1 MSNPEDMSAAEKMSR
16 RDEMETL
23 LPFYLNGS
31 LEGSDLEAVE
41 EWLATDPA
49 AMAALGEAEAE
60 FAGTTAANEAI
71 RPPAD
76 ALSRF
81 AKALDAEAGP
91 ARAPASRSW
100 LAQALDRF
108 MAVPVGVAWAAAAVL
123 LALVVVQSY
132 VHTGGKG
139 NDFEIAGAEDELAK
153 LPFALVKF
161 KPEARMSD
169 IAAFLDQNGLKIAG
183 GPTASGVFRIALPA
197 KTGADYAKLVG
208 LIAAQPFA
216 ETVIEGRKPVDGS

>member
-1 MSNPEDMSAAEKMSR
+1 MSAAEKMSR

-31 LEGSDLEAVE
+31 LEGAELEAVE

-60 FAGTTAANEAI
+60 FSGTAAANEAI

-81 AKALDAEAGP
+81 TRALDAEAGP
-91 ARAPASRSW
+91 VRADGQSW
-100 LAQALDRF
+100 LAKIFGRVTA
-108 MAVPVGVAWAAAAVL
+108 MPAGVAWAAAAAL
-123 LALVVVQSY
+123 LALVIVQSFEQP
-132 VHTGGKG
+132 GGKG
-139 NDFEIAGAEDELAK
+139 NDFEVAGAQDDLAK

-161 KPEARMSD
+161 KPDAKMAD
-169 IAAFLDQNGLKIAG
+169 IAAFLGQNGLKIAG
-183 GPTASGVFRIALPA
+183 GPTADGVFHLTVPA
-197 KTGADYAKLVG
+197 STAADYDRLVG
-208 LIAAQPFA
+208 LVAAQPFA
-216 ETVIEGRKPVDGS
+216 DAVVQGRKPADGG

>member
-1 MSNPEDMSAAEKMSR
+1 MSAAEKMSR

-41 EWLATDPA
+41 EWLASDPA
-49 AMAALGEAEAE
+49 ALAALGEAEAE
-60 FAGTTAANEAI
+60 FSGTSAANEAI

-91 ARAPASRSW
+91 ARAPASASW
-100 LAQALDRF
+100 LAQAWGRF
-108 MAVPVGVAWAAAAVL
+108 MAVPVGVAWATAAVL
-123 LALVVVQSY
+123 LALIAVQSL
-132 VHTGGKG
+132 VQPGSKGG
-139 NDFEIAGAEDELAK
+139 NFEIAGAEDDLAK
-153 LPFALVKF
+153 MPFALVKF
-161 KPEARMSD
+161 KADAKMAD
-169 IAAFLDQNGLKIAG
+169 IAVFLDANKLKIVG
-183 GPTASGVFRIALPA
+183 GPTADGVFKLAIPA
-197 KTGADYAKLVG
+197 TTAADYEKARG

-216 ETVIEGRKPVDGS
+216 ETVIEGRKPADGG

>member
-1 MSNPEDMSAAEKMSR
+1 MSAAEKMSR

-41 EWLATDPA
+41 EWLASDPA

-60 FAGTTAANEAI
+60 FSGTTAANEAI

-81 AKALDAEAGP
+81 AKAFDAEAGP
-91 ARAPASRSW
+91 ARAPASSSW
-100 LAQALDRF
+100 LAQAWGRF

-123 LALVVVQSY
+123 LALIVVQSL
-132 VHTGGKG
+132 VQPGGKG
-139 NDFEIAGAEDELAK
+139 KDFEIAAAEDDLAK
-153 LPFALVKF
+153 MPFALVKF
-161 KPEARMSD
+161 KPDARMSD
-169 IAAFLDQNGLKIAG
+169 ISGFLGKNGLKIVG
-183 GPTASGVFRIALPA
+183 GPTADGVFRLGIPA
-197 KTGADYAKLVG
+197 ANAADYTKQIG
-208 LIAAQPFA
+208 LIAAQPFT
-216 ETVIEGRKPVDGS
+216 ETVIEGRKPVDGG

>member
-1 MSNPEDMSAAEKMSR
+1 MSAAEKMSR

-31 LEGSDLEAVE
+31 LEGAELEAVE

-60 FAGTTAANEAI
+60 FSGTAAANEAI

-81 AKALDAEAGP
+81 TRALDAEAGP
-91 ARAPASRSW
+91 VRTPGQSW
-100 LAQALDRF
+100 LAKVFGRVTA
-108 MAVPVGVAWAAAAVL
+108 MPAGVAWAAAAAL
-123 LALVVVQSY
+123 LALVIVQSFERP
-132 VHTGGKG
+132 GGKG
-139 NDFEIAGAEDELAK
+139 NDFEVAGAEDDLAK

-161 KPEARMSD
+161 KPDAKMAD
-169 IAAFLDQNGLKIAG
+169 IAAFMGQNGLKIAS
-183 GPTASGVFRIALPA
+183 GPTVDGVFHLTIPA
-197 KTGADYAKLVG
+197 STAADYDRLVG
-208 LIAAQPFA
+208 LVAAQPFA
-216 ETVIEGRKPVDGS
+216 DTVIQGRKPADGG

>member
-1 MSNPEDMSAAEKMSR
+1 MSAAEKMSR

-49 AMAALGEAEAE
+49 ALSALGEAEAE
-60 FAGTTAANEAI
+60 FSGTAAANEAI

-81 AKALDAEAGP
+81 ARALDAEAGP
-91 ARAPASRSW
+91 ARAPASASW
-100 LAQALDRF
+100 LAQLWGRF

-123 LALVVVQSY
+123 LALVMVQS
-132 VHTGGKG
+132 VLQPDGKG
-139 NDFEIAGAEDELAK
+139 GNFEIAGQEGDLAK
-153 LPFALVKF
+153 MPFALVKF
-161 KPEARMSD
+161 KPDAKMSD
-169 IAAFLDQNGLKIAG
+169 IAAFLNQNQLKIAG
-183 GPTASGVFRIALPA
+183 GPTADGVFRLGMPA
-197 KTGADYAKLVG
+197 KTAADYEKLLG
-208 LIAAQPFA
+208 LIAAQPFTEA
-216 ETVIEGRKPVDGS
+216 VVEGRKPVDGG

>member
-1 MSNPEDMSAAEKMSR
+1 MSAAEKMSR

-60 FAGTTAANEAI
+60 FSGTAAANEAI

-91 ARAPASRSW
+91 VARAGR
-100 LAQALDRF
+100 L
-108 MAVPVGVAWAAAAVL
+108 VL
-123 LALVVVQSY
+123 
-132 VHTGGKG
+132 
-139 NDFEIAGAEDELAK
+139 AGAGAGPLHGGAGRRR
-153 LPFALVKF
+153 LGGSGGAAGAGRGAVASA
-161 KPEARMSD
+161 ARR
-169 IAAFLDQNGLKIAG
+169 QG
-183 GPTASGVFRIALPA
+183 
-197 KTGADYAKLVG
+197 
-208 LIAAQPFA
+208 Q
-216 ETVIEGRKPVDGS
+216 

>member
-1 MSNPEDMSAAEKMSR
+1 MSAAEKMSR

-41 EWLATDPA
+41 EWLASDPSA
-49 AMAALGEAEAE
+49 LAALGEAEAE
-60 FAGTTAANEAI
+60 FSGTSAANEAI

-91 ARAPASRSW
+91 AAGKPAGSSW
-100 LAQALDRF
+100 LAQAWGRF

-123 LALVVVQSY
+123 LALIVVQTL
-132 VHTGGKG
+132 VQPGGKG
-139 NDFEIAGAEDELAK
+139 KDFEIAGAEDDLAK
-153 LPFALVKF
+153 MPFALVKF
-161 KPEARMSD
+161 KPDAKMSD
-169 IAAFLDQNGLKIAG
+169 ISGFLGSNGLKVIG
-183 GPTASGVFRIALPA
+183 GPTTDGVFRLGIPA
-197 KTGADYAKLVG
+197 ADAAGYTRQLG
-208 LIAAQPFA
+208 LIAAQPFT
-216 ETVIEGRKPVDGS
+216 ETVIEGRKPADGG

>member
-1 MSNPEDMSAAEKMSR
+1 MSAAEKMSR

-49 AMAALGEAEAE
+49 ALAALGEAEAE
-60 FAGTTAANEAI
+60 FSSTAAANEAI

-81 AKALDAEAGP
+81 ARALDAEAGP
-91 ARAPASRSW
+91 APAPAASSW
-100 LAQALDRF
+100 LRQAWNRF
-108 MAVPVGVAWAAAAVL
+108 TAVPVGVAWAAAAAL
-123 LALVVVQSY
+123 LALVVVQSFMQPS
-132 VHTGGKG
+132 GKG
-139 NDFEIAGAEDELAK
+139 SDFEIAGQEDDLAK
-153 LPFALVKF
+153 MPFALVKF
-161 KPEARMSD
+161 KPDARMSD
-169 IAAFLDQNGLKIAG
+169 IAAFLGQNQLKIAG
-183 GPTASGVFRIALPA
+183 GPTVDGVFRLAVPA
-197 KTGADYAKLVG
+197 KTAADYEKLLG

-216 ETVIEGRKPVDGS
+216 DAVIEGRKPVDGG